1 MAEYV
6 PLDHPRF
13 HLAERD
19 LFVRRLVADCMT
31 HRCRMHEEDR
41 ELLDA
46 CCQYGADVDIGER
59 DRILGH
65 AAQLRT
71 LLRPEARNMP
81 WFTPEEHV
89 DPDFPS
95 GRYVRTQKF
104 RGGCVFLAH
113 DGRGCAIH
121 RASIE
126 ASWDFHGVK
135 PHVCRLFPLSYTDDT
150 IVVSDDY
157 PDYSCAHDDTAPTM
171 YRVGRDTLA
180 AIFGDDLVVA
190 MDAAE
195 AAVLAAEPAR
205 LRVVR

>member
-1 MAEYV
+1 MTLHASECRCG
-6 PLDHPRF
+6 PIARSI
-13 HLAERD
+13 A
-19 LFVRRLVADCMT
+19 RR
-31 HRCRMHEEDR
+31 
-41 ELLDA
+41 
-46 CCQYGADVDIGER
+46 I
-59 DRILGH
+59 
-65 AAQLRT
+65 
-71 LLRPEARNMP
+71 
-81 WFTPEEHV
+81 
-89 DPDFPS
+89 PS